1 MLLSPLM
8 LIVSPSAYFLLLLV
22 PPILIPLAILA
33 ALVSAFWSTL
43 YSCAPLTA
51 SVLSTASAPSA
62 TLVILLPPL
71 FRPFLVRDTEDP
83 AVPLEM
89 VKPLPFNSLSPAVT
103 LGVFNPAPV
112 NSLPPTVTLLNSTS
126 SEVATVMFLPSRVT
140 LMFLPSLNV
149 TVSPAATFSAASLL
163 ACRFQPFSAVSLTDL
178 IASLTVVLPVSPM
191 SVTVTVP
198 FWLVEP
204 VPKTFARLV
213 CAAFICSSVAA

>member
-1 MLLSPLM
+1 
-8 LIVSPSAYFLLLLV
+8 
-22 PPILIPLAILA
+22 
-33 ALVSAFWSTL
+33 
-43 YSCAPLTA
+43 
-51 SVLSTASAPSA
+51 
-62 TLVILLPPL
+62 
-71 FRPFLVRDTEDP
+71 
-83 AVPLEM
+83 M

-149 TVSPAATFSAASLL
+149 TVSPAATFSAVSPL

-178 IASLTVVLPVSPM
+178 IASLTVILPVSPM
-191 SVTVTVP
+191 LVTVTVP

-204 VPKTFARLV
+204 VP
-213 CAAFICSSVAA
+213 